1 MRCDINQNSMLPSL
15 LLPALKPKNKVDIDR
30 KFELEKINN
39 TVVVKKASTI
49 RKPVVY
55 KSPEEEKLVKSSTI
69 KIQELPPLQK
79 ELHVGEWHLG
89 AVLGK
94 GASGIVRCG
103 VNYITGEKAAIKI
116 IKRPQIDHGK
126 NRHEEEERVQRQEM
140 YLIREVFIAYSLR
153 HQNINRLRNIYLN
166 EENFYCVYEF
176 IPGIDLVDHLT
187 QNGAMREREARFVF
201 RQILSAIEHAHRN
214 NVVHRD
220 LKFENMRY
228 DVSNG
233 MIYLFDFGLSTFHN
247 FSQKENRKDFYD
259 LMLKTN
265 CGSPCYASPEIY
277 DGVNYWGPEVDI
289 WSLGVCLYAM
299 TVGVL
304 PFYGESFEILSSK
317 IKSGKIEFPDHL
329 SSDLVS
335 LIGKILQPNSKNR
348 ATLKEI
354 VEDQWVNAGYQTLPI
369 DYMELETKPTTPMI
383 PLPVL
388 QKSTQDDFRGPG
400 LRCHPFWNTTKK
412 NKKLVVSNKK
422 VLKTDKFRNLSEFQ
436 VGKLMMEILR
446 KNSVGSNF
454 YEGKFLLETK
464 TEFNTVIN
472 IQSLKKGVESSIIKI
487 DGGFEN
493 LDFNN
498 FDSNYNNDDAKTFI
512 YKRKPAY
519 EKDENPSNCIKKN
532 KNFFASGNNFFGKV
546 IKLFN
551 NKKK

>member
-1 MRCDINQNSMLPSL
+1 
-15 LLPALKPKNKVDIDR
+15 
-30 KFELEKINN
+30 
-39 TVVVKKASTI
+39 
-49 RKPVVY
+49 
-55 KSPEEEKLVKSSTI
+55 
-69 KIQELPPLQK
+69 
-79 ELHVGEWHLG
+79 
-89 AVLGK
+89 
-94 GASGIVRCG
+94 
-103 VNYITGEKAAIKI
+103 
-116 IKRPQIDHGK
+116 
-126 NRHEEEERVQRQEM
+126 
-140 YLIREVFIAYSLR
+140 
-153 HQNINRLRNIYLN
+153 
-166 EENFYCVYEF
+166 
-176 IPGIDLVDHLT
+176 VDHLT

-532 KNFFASGNNFFGKV
+532 KNFFASGNNFFGKSFKRLV
-546 IKLFN
+546 EKLGFERSKNFTESVFFELMQCN
-551 NKKK
+551 NKKLKNFNVNNHFPEDELDSETLDYFEAPPNNFQGNLSFIEFFITKNRFLDLWGNNHAEETEEDSD